1 MNLIKLWIND
11 QEVEAQAHQTVLE
24 AADSVGIRIPRLCAH
39 PSLKPS
45 GSCRLCAVEIDD
57 HRGLPAAC
65 STPVAQGMRVRT
77 DSAKVL
83 DFRREMLRL
92 ILQDHPRECL
102 GCARNGTCELQ
113 RLVELVGI
121 DFPYGPPVG
130 KTAATLPAGSYFERD
145 PRLCVHCG
153 RCVRVCHEVRG
164 AGVLVFRESHGKQ
177 EVDTAFGR
185 SLADA
190 GCQFCGACVDV
201 CPVAALR
208 EPLPAYAGEPRDA
221 IAATCEGLTKI
232 VMDLYRK
239 ELPRGWHTSVCPLC
253 SAHCRLSFEMTATGH
268 IVQVRPAPGAAAGS
282 GQACVQGR
290 FLLREHLQGA
300 RRLKKPLV
308 PANGRHREAE
318 WEDALDEVA
327 RRLSAYGPGE
337 TAVLTDGRLTNEELF
352 LLHRFAQTVL
362 GSTLVGCLTPPGHL
376 TVEETIA
383 GSPAPAALR
392 GGLGDLSEAGVILAI
407 GVNPP
412 ATHPIGGTLLRKASL
427 DGSRVIV
434 INPCS
439 VGIGRF
445 ADMVLNPPPGTEA
458 ALLCGLLQ
466 LILREG
472 RIDSALEASQ
482 PQYVKTLRQ
491 ELAAFSPE
499 SVAAVTG
506 IHAETLLE
514 AACLFGGDKPVCVV
528 YGPGLITSPA
538 CRDAVHTLIHLLT
551 LTGSIGKAGGGM
563 IPLYGDSNLAGAS
576 AFDMTS
582 PLFELSPASRPT
594 PASGA
599 SGVADKLASG
609 QIKALVVA
617 MESSDAMPFDLLRPH
632 LERLELVVLLDVRAP
647 DPPGNGGT
655 GAQPHVVLPMASV
668 LEKGGTFTDPDGR
681 LIEVPR
687 LPSSGGE
694 ARSVVWIIQQLAARM
709 KATGFPGE
717 DETMWVEEMRRR
729 ISERTVPGQG
739 PHAAAPGCACCG
751 TTVQPS
757 AVGCG
762 SGLPDWKPIPF
773 VAPQEAVDAD
783 YPMRAVAK
791 ETLEPYF
798 LGPLLAREAMGAFY
812 PDAEIEM
819 NPSDVFRSGLQPG
832 DAIRVASREKTWE
845 GRVGLNPLL
854 PEGIVVMSGV
864 RLGWSGRAD
873 SPPQIAAVRV
883 EKSGETNA
891 AE

>member
-1 MNLIKLWIND
+1 MNSIKLWIND
-11 QEVEAQAHQTVLE
+11 QEVDAQAHQTVLE
-24 AADSVGIRIPRLCAH
+24 AADGAGIRIPRLCAH

-130 KTAATLPAGSYFERD
+130 RTAAALPAGSYFERD
-145 PRLCVHCG
+145 PRLCVRCG
-153 RCVRVCHEVRG
+153 RCVRVCHEIRG

-185 SLADA
+185 SLANA
-190 GCQFCGACVDV
+190 NCQFCGACVDV

-208 EPLPAYAGEPRDA
+208 EPLTAYAGEPRDA

-253 SAHCRLSFEMTATGH
+253 SAHCRMSFEMTGSGH
-268 IVQVRPAPGAAAGS
+268 IVQARPAPGAAAPS

-308 PANGRHREAE
+308 PANGRHREADWDE
-318 WEDALDEVA
+318 ALDEVA

-337 TAVLTDGRLTNEELF
+337 TAVLTDGRLTNEEMFVLQNYA
-352 LLHRFAQTVL
+352 RTVL
-362 GSTLVGCLTPPGHL
+362 GSSLVGCLTPPGHSA
-376 TVEETIA
+376 VEEMIA
-383 GSPAPAALR
+383 ASPAPAGLR
-392 GGLGDLSEAGVILAI
+392 GRLGGLSEAGVILAI

-445 ADMVLNPPPGTEA
+445 ADVVLNPPPGTEA
-458 ALLCGLLQ
+458 TLLCGLLQ

-472 RIDSALEASQ
+472 RIDSALEAGQ
-482 PQYVKTLRQ
+482 AQYVKTLRQ
-491 ELAAFSPE
+491 ELAAYNPE

-506 IHAETLLE
+506 VHAETLLE
-514 AACLFGGDKPVCVV
+514 TACLFGGTKPVCVL
-528 YGPGLITSPA
+528 YGPGLTASPV
-538 CRDAVHTLIHLLT
+538 CRDVVQILIHLLT
-551 LTGSIGKAGGGM
+551 LTGSVGKAGGGM
-563 IPLYGDSNLAGAS
+563 IHLYGDSNLAGAS
-576 AFDMTS
+576 AFGMTS
-582 PLFELSPASRPT
+582 PLFEISPASRPI
-594 PASGA
+594 PAPGGG
-599 SGVADKLASG
+599 GVAERLAWG
-609 QIKALVVA
+609 QIKALVMA
-617 MESSDAMPFDLLRPH
+617 MESSDATPFDLLRPH
-632 LERLELVVLLDVRAP
+632 LGRLELLVLLDVRAP
-647 DPPGNGGT
+647 DPPGS
-655 GAQPHVVLPMASV
+655 GASGAEPHVVLPMASAI
-668 LEKGGTFTDPDGR
+668 EKGGTFTGVDGR
-681 LIEVPR
+681 MIAVPR
-687 LPSSGGE
+687 LPSSAEE
-694 ARSVVWIIQQLAARM
+694 ARSAVWVVRQLAERM
-709 KATGFPGE
+709 KAAGFCGE
-717 DETMWVEEMRRR
+717 SEAAFQEEIRRR
-729 ISERTVPGQG
+729 VSERTVPAQG
-739 PHAAAPGCACCG
+739 SGASASGCACCG
-751 TTVQPS
+751 TSVQPS
-757 AVGCG
+757 AAVCC
-762 SGLPDWKPIPF
+762 SGMPEWKPIPF
-773 VAPQEAVDAD
+773 VAPQESVDAD

-791 ETLEPYF
+791 ETLEPHF
-798 LGPLLAREAMGAFY
+798 LGPLLAREAISVFY

-832 DAIRVASREKTWE
+832 DAIRVCSRENTWE
-845 GRVGLNPLL
+845 GLVGLNPLI
-854 PEGIVVMSGV
+854 PERFVVMEGA
-864 RLGWSGRAD
+864 RLGWPGQKD
-873 SPPQIAAVRV
+873 SPLEIVAVRV
-883 EKSGETNA
+883 EKRGEPDA
-891 AE
+891 AQ